1 MRFFSTQDFI
11 ACGGGN
17 NFALWLDESFMHGSS
32 KPCETFNSPQLG
44 SHPEFTVCAIEV
56 WAFA

>member
-1 MRFFSTQDFI
+1 VQDFI
-11 ACGGGN
+11 ACGGGD

-56 WAFA
+56 WGFA